1 MRRVVFLCGAAVF
14 VVVGMQISFAKTFS
28 VAATQAAPS
37 AADPPDQSSPAPA
50 AAQGSPSATG
60 APPADTQAPRLTL
73 YMPDGQLASHAVR
86 VYVNHDIPS
95 TAKPTLHLYGS
106 NALTEAAST
115 DSADWPP
122 RLVAPGQEWRQ
133 PSVDGEGPEITGRG
147 TLLLF
152 DLKPLTFNY
161 KAMRRVMPVLSWNEA
176 GINRMAVGQ
185 REVNVG
191 NIVLA
196 AAWTGMVVGA
206 MLLIVIVLAWRRGG
220 SPMLLLT
227 GVDGHL
233 SLAQAQ
239 IACWTVAVGSVVL
252 VYGFIRLAIPE
263 IPEALLVLMGASL
276 TTGGLAFFRDAQKQ
290 QAAVAA
296 GASPVTR
303 TWHWSDLVRSFET
316 GQEPQLSLAKAQMLF
331 WTVLL
336 IVLFVTKSILDGA
349 IWNVPWPLVALLG
362 FSQAGYLA
370 PKLATQP

>member
-1 MRRVVFLCGAAVF
+1 
-14 VVVGMQISFAKTFS
+14 MQIAFARTS
-28 VAATQAAPS
+28 TTAAMQAAP
-37 AADPPDQSSPAPA
+37 AASTPPDPATPTP
-50 AAQGSPSATG
+50 AQGGPAVAG
-60 APPADTQAPRLTL
+60 AVHADTPPVRVTL

-86 VYVNHDIPS
+86 VYVNRDLPP
-95 TAKPTLHLYGS
+95 TAEPRLHLYSS
-106 NALTEAAST
+106 NALTEATST

-122 RLVAPGQEWRQ
+122 NLVAPAQEWRQ
-133 PSVDGEGPEITGRG
+133 PSADGEGPEIIGKG

-152 DLKPLTFNY
+152 DLKPLAFNY
-161 KAMRRVMPVLSWNEA
+161 KAMRRVMPVLSWNEGSA
-176 GINRMAVGQ
+176 KLMAVGQ

-196 AAWTGMVVGA
+196 AAWTGLVVGA
-206 MLLIVIVLAWRRGG
+206 TLLIVIALAWRRG
-220 SPMLLLT
+220 SNPVLLLT

-290 QAAVAA
+290 QAAIAA
-296 GASPVTR
+296 GATPTIR
-303 TWHWSDLVRSFET
+303 TWHLSDLVRSFDT

-336 IVLFVTKSILDGA
+336 IVLFVAKSILDGA

-370 PKLATQP
+370 PKLASQP